1 MGISGDFGKSG
12 GNSGGDLGSSGDS
25 GKSGNSGDSGIGF
38 ANLFLRSV
46 SKEYKEVGSID
57 IEKKFYVFMVYVFK
71 ISRFQGLMRAI
82 AQVA

>member
-57 IEKKFYVFMVYVFK
+57 IERKVLCFYVLYF
-71 ISRFQGLMRAI
+71 
-82 AQVA
+82 